1 MRASPS
7 AGNLRSGP
15 GELSARPEKFSDRD
29 GPAQRNFETESARS
43 QMAEIS
49 NTGLE
54 SPLGV
59 ENSIERIF
67 FQANSAT
74 L

>member
-49 NTGLE
+49 NTALQKKIVR
-54 SPLGV
+54 P
-59 ENSIERIF
+59 IF
-67 FQANSAT
+67 RNCPVRQTFLQI
-74 L
+74 